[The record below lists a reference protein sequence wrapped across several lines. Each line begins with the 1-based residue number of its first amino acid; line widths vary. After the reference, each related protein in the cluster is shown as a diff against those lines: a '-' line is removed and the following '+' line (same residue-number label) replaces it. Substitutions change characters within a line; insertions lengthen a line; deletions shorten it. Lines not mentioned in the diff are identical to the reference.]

1 VSGCD
6 DAGVAHHP
14 LFANVRRSPYFDR
27 TEAAGAVAYMAYNHM
42 YMAMDY
48 GRQPGAEYRAL
59 TEGVTLWDVGAE
71 RQVELTG
78 PDALRFAD
86 LLATRDLSQLA
97 PGGCRYTLIADEN
110 GIVIC
115 DPVVLH
121 VEEGRVWL
129 SHGNVDLLL
138 WAKGVALGAGL
149 DVAVREA
156 DVAPMQLQGPLARTV
171 LEPLVGDALDG
182 LAYYRL
188 THAEIAG
195 VPCVVSRTGWSGGPG
210 YEIFPLGSERALEV
224 WDAVAAAGTPLGLL
238 IIGPNVPRALERGI
252 SDIAWFHNLGVN
264 ALEAAERLVDLDG
277 GDFIGRDALRAVR
290 DAGIQ
295 RHTVGFVGP
304 DVVLPRADGTWQLT
318 RDGAPAGATRWVT
331 RSPTLG
337 RIIGIGVVDSA
348 HADEGTRLALVAPGG
363 DVPLEVAPLPFVPA
377 PPGTSD

>member
-1 VSGCD
+1 
-6 DAGVAHHP
+6 
-14 LFANVRRSPYFDR
+14 
-27 TEAAGAVAYMAYNHM
+27 MAYNHM

-48 GRQPGAEYRAL
+48 GRQPAAEYRAL

-71 RQVELTG
+71 RQVELAG

-86 LLATRDLSQLA
+86 LLATRDLSQLV
-97 PGGCRYTLIADEN
+97 PGACRYTLIADEN

-115 DPVVLH
+115 DPVVLY

-149 DVAVREA
+149 DVTVREA

-171 LEPLVGDALDG
+171 LEPLVGDALEG
-182 LAYYRL
+182 LGYYRL

-224 WDAVAAAGTPLGLL
+224 WDAVEAAGTPLGLL
-238 IIGPNVPRALERGI
+238 IVGPERAARARARHLR
-252 SDIAWFHNLGVN
+252 H
-264 ALEAAERLVDLDG
+264 RLVPQPRRERARG
-277 GDFIGRDALRAVR
+277 GRAARRPRRGRLHRPRRAARRARGRHQAPHRRLRRARRRAAPRRRHLAADARWRSGRRDPLGDALT
-290 DAGIQ
+290 DAG
-295 RHTVGFVGP
+295 
-304 DVVLPRADGTWQLT
+304 RASSASASST
-318 RDGAPAGATRWVT
+318 RE
-331 RSPTLG
+331 
-337 RIIGIGVVDSA
+337 
-348 HADEGTRLALVAPGG
+348 HADEGTELALVAPGG

-377 PPGTSD
+377 PPGTND